1 MTTLTFA
8 DASQHSGGDLRY
20 LPTGHGEVLDLST
33 CVTRS
38 GPSPLALAAAA
49 AFDPSSL
56 TVHPYGADDRF
67 RTAYAA
73 YLGVDARQLAVTRGI
88 SEPLSV
94 LASMLPAQRSAALT
108 PDYTGTIRRWAQHLP
123 PSPHERDSVT
133 SRVRRLDEAM
143 RRFAFVVFSN
153 PNNPLGLSVPRD
165 VLAELL
171 TRHPHCTLVVDEA
184 YVDYVGDRRES
195 AMTLAHRNLVVLA
208 SPGKPL
214 GIAGTRTGVLWT
226 PDDVLRE
233 RVARRLPE
241 WPLSAYDAHV
251 VCAALQDRAWIGS
264 ALAGARQDAR
274 RLEAVL
280 VRRFGDAVVTDV
292 PVHYRFVYDERP
304 ERLHAHLLADGIA
317 TRLLVDDEP
326 GRVRGLRVLAP
337 AQGELACLEASLEAF
352 VR

>member
-8 DASQHSGGDLRY
+8 EASAHSGGDLRY
-20 LPTGHGEVLDLST
+20 LPAGHGEVLDLST

-67 RTAYAA
+67 RTTYAA

-94 LASMLPAQRSAALT
+94 LASLLPAGRSAALT
-108 PDYTGTIRRWAQHLP
+108 PDYTGTIRRWARHLP
-123 PSPHERDSVT
+123 PAPDERDCVD
-133 SRVRRLDEAM
+133 SRARRLDAAM
-143 RRFAFVVFSN
+143 RHYAYVVFSN
-153 PNNPLGLSVPRD
+153 PNNPLGLTVPRD

-171 TRHPHCTLVVDEA
+171 SRHPRCTLVVDEA
-184 YVDYVGDRRES
+184 YVDYMGDRRQS
-195 AMTLAHRNLVVLA
+195 AMTLPHRNLAVLA

-226 PDDVLRE
+226 PDDALRE

-251 VCAALQDRAWIGS
+251 ACAALQDTAWIAS
-264 ALAGARQDAR
+264 ALEAAREDAR

-280 VRRFGDAVVTDV
+280 VRCFGDAVVTGV

-337 AQGELACLEASLEAF
+337 GRGELARVETSLNAF

>member
-1 MTTLTFA
+1 
-8 DASQHSGGDLRY
+8 
-20 LPTGHGEVLDLST
+20 VLDLST

-38 GPSPLALAAAA
+38 GPPPLALAAAA

-94 LASMLPAQRSAALT
+94 LASLLPAQRTAALT

-123 PSPHERDSVT
+123 PSSHERDTVT
-133 SRVRRLDEAM
+133 ARIRRLDGAM
-143 RRFAFVVFSN
+143 RHYAFVIFSN
-153 PNNPLGLSVPRD
+153 PNNPLGLTLPRD

-171 TRHPHCTLVVDEA
+171 TRHPDCTLVVDEA
-184 YVDYVGDRRES
+184 YADYAGDRRES
-195 AMTLAHRNLVVLA
+195 AMTLPHRNLVVLA

-214 GIAGTRTGVLWT
+214 GMAGTRTGALWT
-226 PDDVLRE
+226 RDDVVRR

-251 VCAALQDRAWIGS
+251 VCAALQDTEWIAS
-264 ALAGARQDAR
+264 ALSGAREDAR

-280 VRRFGDAVVTDV
+280 VRFFGDAVVTDV
-292 PVHYRFVYDERP
+292 PVHYRFVYDEQP
-304 ERLHAHLLADGIA
+304 ERLHAHLLDDGIA

-337 AQGELACLEASLEAF
+337 APSELPGLEASLEAF
-352 VR
+352 FRGSAGQTLGA